1 MCEQPIEITQC
12 VQSSIYCNKMP
23 LISDPADLAQLE
35 LASRVMQKLPHA
47 PKIRQKPR
55 RSAPAQ
61 PGLPK
66 LHPNTSPA
74 LVPAITAAQAPL
86 LSAINPAST
95 GTAGY
100 MHTEDGR
107 GKEEMEIF
115 GLGAV
120 LLTAK
125 TRATWNGALDAAVT
139 SPSCCQKD

>member
-1 MCEQPIEITQC
+1 MCEQPIKITQC

-35 LASRVMQKLPHA
+35 LAFGVMQKLPNA

-66 LHPNTSPA
+66 LHPNTAPA
-74 LVPAITAAQAPL
+74 PPPAITAAQAPL
-86 LSAINPAST
+86 LSAINPASK

-100 MHTEDGR
+100 MHTGDGR

-115 GLGAV
+115 GLDAV

-125 TRATWNGALDAAVT
+125 TRAMWNGALDAALT